1 MARNKYDVDEIIEEQ
16 FDVHQ
21 LLRLGKYVAPHKKKM
36 FLAAVLMLSSSA
48 LTMLIPI
55 FFMRVIDQCIP
66 ERDMNGII
74 RYSILS
80 LLLILYSVVTLKA
93 KIQITNQVG
102 QSVIHQLRT
111 DLFAHLQEL
120 PFSYYDN
127 RPHGKI
133 QVRVVNYVN
142 NLSDLLS
149 NGLINTITDLCSLI
163 FIIGFMVSINWKLTL
178 MCMCGLPVLALFA
191 ALIKRRQHLAWQI
204 QSNKQS
210 NLNAY
215 IAESINGV
223 RVTQS
228 FVREEKNRE
237 IFNSLSDSYRTS
249 WMKAVRFNFMMGP
262 TVDMISVVTTAFLYV
277 VIVQWVSHDVSGASV
292 GVLVA
297 FTSYISRFWSP
308 ITTLAN
314 FYNSL
319 LTAISYLER
328 IFETIDE
335 PVAVKD
341 APDAVE
347 MPPITGKVTF
357 DHVDFSYEDGVKIL
371 DNVSFI
377 AQPGESF
384 AIVGP
389 TGAGKTTIV
398 NLLSRFYNVDS
409 GTVRVDDVDISKVT
423 LHSLRTQMG
432 VMMQD
437 SFIFS
442 GTIMDNIRYGNKTA
456 TDEEVIRAAKTV
468 CAHEFIM
475 QMEDG
480 YQTQVNERGS
490 RLSAG
495 QRQLISFAR
504 ALLADPKILI
514 LDEATSSIDTET
526 EIALQK
532 GLNELLK
539 GRTSFIIAHRLSTIK
554 NAIRSCMWIKER
566 SRNGEI
572 IRSCCVKKAL
582 IMIFICRSTVF
593 CRTVKTY
600 WGNGIRIV
608 PHKVGR
614 AEYSNECSN
623 ALWDTVYSIV
633 YRMERVDS
641 FRAR

>member
-21 LLRLGKYVAPHKKKM
+21 LLRLGKYVASHKKKM

-371 DNVSFI
+371 DNVSFT
-377 AQPGESF
+377 ARPGESF

-409 GTVRVDDVDISKVT
+409 GTVRVDDMDISKVT

-554 NAIRSCMWIKER
+554 NCDTILYVDKGKIQER
-566 SRNGEI
+566 
-572 IRSCCVKKAL
+572 
-582 IMIFICRSTVF
+582 
-593 CRTVKTY
+593 
-600 WGNGIRIV
+600 GNHQELLRQKG
-608 PHKVGR
+608 
-614 AEYSNECSN
+614 AYYDLYMSQYSF
-623 ALWDTVYSIV
+623 LQ
-633 YRMERVDS
+633 DS
-641 FRAR
+641 